1 MLINTIRKTA
11 STRGVN
17 FVQIDYWQ
25 QRISLF
31 SSTRSEASFLATS
44 CHSLGIWTDIL
55 VPAHTER
62 RTSIHTSIGCSGQA
76 VCSKLWESFKRNYAS
91 HEMSGRY
98 PIHPDPFHL
107 KKCLFFFTDFKDK
120 FKSYHVCLAIS
131 VLWAIKPVFST
142 ETTISNTKIF
152 YVLRDFCNSKPFNI
166 TTSQNFFSI
175 YILGHQVHGRTPYR
189 RQVASHS
196 HLSPIRIYP
205 LIHLLV

>member
-76 VCSKLWESFKRNYAS
+76 VCSKLWESFKRNHAS

-107 KKCLFFFTDFKDK
+107 KKCLFFLQILKTSSNHIMYALQSL
-120 FKSYHVCLAIS
+120 SYEPLNQFFLQKRLSVTPRSFMCYETSAI
-131 VLWAIKPVFST
+131 V
-142 ETTISNTKIF
+142 
-152 YVLRDFCNSKPFNI
+152 
-166 TTSQNFFSI
+166 
-175 YILGHQVHGRTPYR
+175 
-189 RQVASHS
+189 SHS
-196 HLSPIRIYP
+196 TSLP
-205 LIHLLV
+205 LKTFSQYTS